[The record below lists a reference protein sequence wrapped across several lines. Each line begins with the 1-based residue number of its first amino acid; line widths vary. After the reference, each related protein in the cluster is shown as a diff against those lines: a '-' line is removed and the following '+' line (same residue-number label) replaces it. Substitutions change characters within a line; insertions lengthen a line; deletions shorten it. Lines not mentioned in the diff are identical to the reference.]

1 MARPVEH
8 PTILPP
14 IPTRSPSL
22 SSTVIARSDSSI
34 SISSTPATSNADAS
48 SVLALMNNEDL
59 FRAAAEAGACAARDG
74 DGTSRVKRVRKSLL
88 ASYNE
93 NILSGTAKRKSM
105 EKASGRTASGETLI
119 ADGQMVGVESGV
131 FGESIKVSDMEWRA
145 GRKESSSPIH
155 KGQLAETEG
164 AAGGVGVAK
173 RRRSTRLGLF
183 IKAKGF
189 YSDVKSGTNSAVC
202 VLGKRTRGVVEIGSQ
217 SAKNT
222 LEGLRG
228 KRGGSLRLQAMEQ
241 QNAEQSGEPT
251 KKKARFS
258 EASTVD
264 GGLAPAE
271 MDQVL
276 PPRPRGKLWLS
287 SGLYVGQDPEFK
299 PHLTERKNK
308 ALAASRR
315 KSGERRPFL
324 PLPMFAGKRLLEND
338 RNFKLPFDIFSPLP
352 ARQPK
357 PAEWRKVSQNI
368 FVGEAAEI
376 WKKNKIKEVSK
387 CVCTPENGCDEDCQN
402 RHMFYECD
410 ENNCAVGPERCSN
423 RSFADLKERCKAG
436 GKYHIGVEV
445 FKTEDRGYGVRANR
459 SFEPNQ
465 IILEYAGEIITQEE
479 CERRMKKEY
488 KKKECF
494 YLMVFDQNMI
504 IDATRG
510 SIARFVNHSCE
521 PNCKMVKWTVS
532 GKPRMA
538 LFAGENG
545 VMTGEELCYDYNFDP
560 FSIKNVQECRCA
572 SANCRG
578 VLGPKQPPTKE
589 QKKEVIKPLVK
600 HAKRKLKQY
609 LSDGKDDSSTS
620 KGLEK
625 RRPAATTAKKGFLT
639 APLKTTPKTTARG
652 SMRRRAS
659 SSLPSRPERQITH
672 KSPKGTLT
680 LSPAAGTR
688 SARLQKSTLRRVV
701 NAVKRRTPA
710 ANDTLSIRSSPR
722 KKVKTFKAIEAAEV
736 VMVARK
742 QSGFKIAAS
751 RAKKGVV
758 RNAKG
763 SKARVMGRG
772 RERKG
777 RRVS

>member
-1 MARPVEH
+1 M
-8 PTILPP
+8 LPP
-14 IPTRSPSL
+14 LSTRSPSL
-22 SSTVIARSDSSI
+22 SSTVIARSDSSV
-34 SISSTPATSNADAS
+34 SISSTPATSNTDAS
-48 SVLALMNNEDL
+48 SVSALMNNEDV
-59 FRAAAEAGACAARDG
+59 FRAAAEAGACAARDA
-74 DGTSRVKRVRKSLL
+74 DGGGRVKRVRMSLL

-105 EKASGRTASGETLI
+105 DKAGGRMASRETLI
-119 ADGQMVGVESGV
+119 TGGQMVGADIGAL
-131 FGESIKVSDMEWRA
+131 GESIKVSGLDWRA
-145 GRKESSSPIH
+145 SMGEGLSP
-155 KGQLAETEG
+155 GPRCDQAEAKG
-164 AAGGVGVAK
+164 AAGGVDTAK

-183 IKAKGF
+183 AKAEGF
-189 YSDVKSGTNSAVC
+189 YADVRSGAASAVG
-202 VLGKRTRGVVEIGSQ
+202 VLGKRTRDAVEAGSQ

-228 KRGGSLRLQAMEQ
+228 ERRGSLRLRAIEQ
-241 QNAEQSGEPT
+241 QNAKQSVEPP
-251 KKKARFS
+251 KKRTRFS
-258 EASTVD
+258 NVSTVEGD
-264 GGLAPAE
+264 STLVE
-271 MDQVL
+271 TKQVL
-276 PPRPRGKLWLS
+276 PPRPKRKLWLP

-308 ALAASRR
+308 ALATSKRR
-315 KSGERRPFL
+315 SGERKPFL
-324 PLPMFAGKRLLEND
+324 PLPMFAGQRLLEND
-338 RNFKLPFDIFSPLP
+338 RNFKLPFDVFSPLP

-357 PAEWRKVSQNI
+357 PAEWRKVSQNV

-376 WKKNKIKEVSK
+376 WKKNKINEMSK

-410 ENNCAVGPERCSN
+410 ENNCAVGPERCTN

-436 GKYHIGVEV
+436 GRYHIGVEV
-445 FKTEDRGYGVRANR
+445 FKTEDRGYGVRSNR

-521 PNCKMVKWTVS
+521 PNCKMVKWTVL

-572 SANCRG
+572 SGNCRG
-578 VLGPKQPPTKE
+578 VLGPKQLPAKE

-600 HAKRKLKQY
+600 RAKRKFRQY
-609 LSDGKDDSSTS
+609 LSGEKDASASSGP
-620 KGLEK
+620 KK
-625 RRPAATTAKKGFLT
+625 RKLAATTSKKKALIALT
-639 APLKTTPKTTARG
+639 KTTSKTTPRSSTRRIASSNLPSPKK
-652 SMRRRAS
+652 RRAA
-659 SSLPSRPERQITH
+659 H
-672 KSPKGTLT
+672 KPPPRARTPTPTPG
-680 LSPAAGTR
+680 AR
-688 SARLQKSTLRRVV
+688 SARLQSKQKTALKRVV
-701 NAVKRRTPA
+701 NTAKSRTPVA
-710 ANDTLSIRSSPR
+710 GDTISVRSSPR
-722 KKVKTFKAIEAAEV
+722 KKVKTFKAMEAAV
-736 VMVARK
+736 VRK
-742 QSGFKIAAS
+742 STIKIAAS
-751 RAKKGVV
+751 RAKRGVV

-763 SKARVMGRG
+763 SKTRVMGRG
-772 RERKG
+772 RGG
-777 RRVS
+777 RRVC